1 MILRLWTS
9 FALKVRQQIEKVE
22 QLVKDGEDL
31 MLGENLD
38 IIVIIII
45 TFPFKETKMV
55 IFE

>member
-1 MILRLWTS
+1 M
-9 FALKVRQQIEKVE
+9 RQQIEKVE

-45 TFPFKETKMV
+45 TFSFKETKMV

>member
-1 MILRLWTS
+1 M
-9 FALKVRQQIEKVE
+9 RQQIEKVE
-22 QLVKDGEDL
+22 QLVKNGEDL